1 MERQQSRRTM
11 WLATAFLDYQEACRS
26 RTTYGRSCGIRSVI
40 TSSSRVTECMLSSTR
55 ISSSCEWASQGTSE
69 NRTLEFM
76 HAWIRERFSEE
87 TTHTKRM
94 RNTTKIWRNNSDVS
108 KLCAVNVHTEKIC
121 KYSIDVGSVENTAH
135 RAFIEQRT
143 FPSGDKNILHANE
156 NQWILSLLVLTRTSE
171 FRWPGDSRLSNKN
184 CSSIQL
190 ELNCQKEPG

>member
-94 RNTTKIWRNNSDVS
+94 RNTTKIWRKILMCRSFVRWMYTLKRSVS
-108 KLCAVNVHTEKIC
+108 IASMSEALRILLTEH
-121 KYSIDVGSVENTAH
+121 SSS
-135 RAFIEQRT
+135 
-143 FPSGDKNILHANE
+143 SGRSPVAI
-156 NQWILSLLVLTRTSE
+156 RTSFMQMKTNE
-171 FRWPGDSRLSNKN
+171 YFHFSSSLGPVSFDDREIAGFPIRIALVSN
-184 CSSIQL
+184 
-190 ELNCQKEPG
+190 